1 MAAGD
6 SSTHSTLLMR
16 RVKEFPSKHIDSVL
30 VFSLTTQHA
39 TTVLWHAV
47 RDYLGEPVPEET
59 LTHSP
64 S

>member
-6 SSTHSTLLMR
+6 STHSTLLMR
-16 RVKEFPSKHIDSVL
+16 RVNEFPSKHIDSVL
-30 VFSLTTQHA
+30 VFSLTTQH
-39 TTVLWHAV
+39 TTTILWPSV
-47 RDYLGEPVPEET
+47 RDYPGEPVPEET